1 MGILQAR
8 ILEWAAMPS
17 SSALKYYALFP
28 LEFSYHLKNIFDT
41 YYMPGTV
48 LGSVEAAV
56 KKTNQIIPLRTLHSR
71 SGGRT
76 MGKAIT
82 DLTYVNN
89 VV

>member
-1 MGILQAR
+1 
-8 ILEWAAMPS
+8 
-17 SSALKYYALFP
+17 
-28 LEFSYHLKNIFDT
+28 
-41 YYMPGTV
+41 MPGTV